1 MSFIGALRKKGDMR
15 AVDFP
20 IALLGDN
27 ATKNSQEIARVFAK
41 KGFLDSGG
49 VSYSGVQLPAG
60 DYRIASTIAP
70 TSRLVDIRG
79 QGKEF
84 TRIINEGTGPAIK
97 ANWTSPTGVIRH
109 QISDMTI
116 IGMPGST
123 TGYERPDTT
132 GELYGSSFRNL
143 FIDTQQEG
151 LKIPNNCFSTEFTNL
166 SITSRLSHGALVSCG
181 PGVTWLSCYGHK
193 AGPGKAA
200 FRLNGKIVMLNC
212 NGVDDADYWLVCG
225 SLHSNVN
232 GFEGDFPL
240 HPTSFPA
247 VNIFGGNLEM
257 INISCIR
264 AVAQPLS
271 FAVAG
276 VKFDQSIR
284 PNAHSYLRFD
294 KTPQDLIR
302 IRDCEVY
309 AHASEAL
316 VGHAGD
322 RVFFSEQGHV
332 TTQGSAGFT
341 SYWSAAGSL
350 SYPVIRE
357 ALTQF
362 GYGQQGLTYPVFGSD
377 QMRVGT
383 LKHKVLTP
391 ASGTVQPTVTGHSY
405 VKTANTAAT
414 TITGFVAP
422 NTIGV
427 DVARNGMLLV
437 EVGDANTTFAHA
449 SGGWGL
455 RLKGGTNYT
464 AAHGDVLMFVFSPL
478 YNGST
483 LGWIQI

>member
-1 MSFIGALRKKGDMR
+1 MSFAGALRKPGDMR
-15 AVDFP
+15 AADFP

-27 ATKNSQEIARVFAK
+27 ATKNSQEIARIFAK
-41 KGFLDSGG
+41 DAFVDSGG
-49 VSYSGVQLPAG
+49 SSYSGVQLPAG

-70 TSRLVDIRG
+70 TSRMVDIRG

-84 TRIINEGTGPAIK
+84 TRIINEGSGPAIK

-109 QISDMTI
+109 QVSDLSI

-123 TGYERPDTT
+123 TGYERPSTT
-132 GELYGSSFRNL
+132 GELYGSTFRNL

-200 FRLNGKIVMLNC
+200 FRLTGKIIMYNC
-212 NGVDDADYWLVCG
+212 NGVDGADYWLVAG

-232 GFEGDFPL
+232 GFESDFPL
-240 HPTSFPA
+240 YPVSYPA
-247 VNIFGGNLEM
+247 LSINGGNLEM
-257 INISCIR
+257 VDVTAIRVVSQALSCSVSDI
-264 AVAQPLS
+264 
-271 FAVAG
+271 
-276 VKFDQSIR
+276 KFDQSIR

-294 KTPQDLIR
+294 VAPQVPPR
-302 IRDCEVY
+302 IRSCEVY
-309 AHASEAL
+309 ADPAEAL
-316 VGHAGD
+316 SGHAGD
-322 RVFFSEQGHV
+322 RIFFDTQGHV
-332 TTQGSAGFT
+332 IVQGSSAFT
-341 SYWSAAGSL
+341 SYWNGTGTL
-350 SYPVIRE
+350 SYQTDRDS
-357 ALTQF
+357 LTQF
-362 GYGQQGLTYPVFGSD
+362 GYGQYGLTHNVAGAD
-377 QMRVGT
+377 QFRVGT

-422 NTIGV
+422 NSAGV
-427 DVARNGMLLV
+427 DVARNGMLIV

-455 RLKGGTNYT
+455 RLKGGTNYV
-464 AAHGDVLMFVFSPL
+464 AAQGDVLMFLFSPL
-478 YNGST
+478 YNGVT
-483 LGWIQI
+483 LGWIQV